1 MKTKIPPPVVTL
13 VSALLIF
20 FSKELF
26 PSYAFDYQSMLSI
39 GVFISGLMILV
50 SAVSLFKKKETTVNP
65 MSPEKASSLV
75 VDGVFKYTRNPM
87 YLGMSVVLLS
97 ISIQFNLIG
106 GLLIVCLFVA
116 YITVFQIIPE
126 EEAMEENFGEEY
138 LSFKKST
145 RRWI

>member
-1 MKTKIPPPVVTL
+1 MKTKIPPPIVTL

-26 PSYAFDYQSMLSI
+26 PNYAFDYQSMLSI
-39 GVFISGLMILV
+39 VIFISGLIILI

-65 MSPEKASSLV
+65 MSPEKATSLV

-106 GLLIVCLFVA
+106 GLLIVSLFVA

-126 EEAMEENFGEEY
+126 EEAMEENFGQDY
-138 LSFKKST
+138 LLFKKNT

>member
-26 PSYAFDYQSMLSI
+26 PNYTFAYQSMLSI
-39 GVFISGLMILV
+39 GVFISGLMILI

-116 YITVFQIIPE
+116 YITIFQIIPE

>member
-1 MKTKIPPPVVTL
+1 MKTKIPPPIVTL

-26 PSYAFDYQSMLSI
+26 PNYTFDYQSTLSI
-39 GVFISGLMILV
+39 GIFISGLMILI

-116 YITVFQIIPE
+116 YITAFQIIPE
-126 EEAMEENFGEEY
+126 EEAMEENFGQDY
-138 LSFKKST
+138 LLFKKNT

>member
-97 ISIQFNLIG
+97 ISIQFNLMG

-116 YITVFQIIPE
+116 YITAFQIIPE

-138 LSFKKST
+138 LSFKRST

>member
-1 MKTKIPPPVVTL
+1 MKTKIPPPIVTL

-26 PSYAFDYQSMLSI
+26 PNYTFDYQSTLSI
-39 GVFISGLMILV
+39 GIFISGLLILI

-97 ISIQFNLIG
+97 ISIQFNLMG

-116 YITVFQIIPE
+116 YITAFQIIPE

-138 LSFKKST
+138 LSFKRST
-145 RRWI
+145 RRLI